1 MKTKMDELKYLNIQK
16 DDACFHLTLLKYYY
30 NFIEF
35 YKQEENAPDDVLHF
49 DFGKE
54 TYSINYST
62 LQDKAFE
69 EAEALK
75 NKYGLDDE
83 SEPTT
88 YQI

>member
-1 MKTKMDELKYLNIQK
+1 MDELQHLKLNK
-16 DDACFHLTLLKYYY
+16 DDAYLHLTLLKYYY

-35 YKQEENAPDDVLHF
+35 YKQEENALDDILHF
-49 DFGKE
+49 DFGEE

-75 NKYGLDDE
+75 NKYGLDD

>member
-1 MKTKMDELKYLNIQK
+1 MDELQYLNINK
-16 DDACFHLTLLKYYY
+16 EDPYFHLTLLKYYY
-30 NFIEF
+30 NFIQF
-35 YKQEENAPDDVLHF
+35 YKQEENVPTDVLHF

-54 TYSINYST
+54 TYSIQYST

-69 EAEALK
+69 ESEELK
-75 NKYGLDDE
+75 NNYGLDD